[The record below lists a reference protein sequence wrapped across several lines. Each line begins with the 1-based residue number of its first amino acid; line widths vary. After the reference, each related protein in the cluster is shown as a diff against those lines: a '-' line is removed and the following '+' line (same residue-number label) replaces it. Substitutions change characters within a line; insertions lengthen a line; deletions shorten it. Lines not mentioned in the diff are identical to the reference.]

1 MDFILN
7 VIPWSPDPVLFK
19 LGSFEIRYYS
29 LFFALGFILGY
40 MIIRRL
46 VIKEGE
52 DPNLLDQFLI
62 YVVVG
67 TIIGARLGHCF
78 FYDWAYFSQHPLE
91 IILPVQFEPEFR
103 FTGFRGLASHG
114 GAIGITIA
122 LILLARKQ
130 KKSVFWY
137 LDKLAVVVPLAGMFI
152 RLGNLMNSEIVG
164 EPTSLPW
171 AFVFEKMAP
180 EYDDQGNLTQDP
192 MDPRHPT
199 QLYEAI
205 SYLLIFGFMFW
216 YYLKQYGKVQYGHI
230 FGVFFALLFID
241 RFLLEYTKV
250 NEGISEDAILN
261 IGQLLSIPFVIV
273 GIYIAYIKFK
283 PPVDQTSKAV
293 PEQGDPGEV

>member
-46 VIKEGE
+46 VIKENE
-52 DPNLLDQFLI
+52 NPDLLDQFLI

-67 TIIGARLGHCF
+67 TIIGARLGHCI

-91 IILPVQFEPEFR
+91 IILPVQFEPTFR

-114 GAIGITIA
+114 GGIGIALA

-137 LDKLAVVVPLAGMFI
+137 MDKLAVVVPLAGMFI

-164 EPTSLPW
+164 DPTSLPW
-171 AFVFEKMAP
+171 AFQFELMDSEGGKH
-180 EYDDQGNLTQDP
+180 DP
-192 MDPRHPT
+192 MEPRHPT

-205 SYLLIFGFMFW
+205 SYLMIFGFMFW
-216 YYLKQYGKVQYGHI
+216 YYLKKFGKVQHGHI
-230 FGVFFALLFID
+230 FGVFFTLLFID
-241 RFLLEYTKV
+241 RFVLEYTKI
-250 NEGISEDAILN
+250 NEGISDEALLN
-261 IGQLLSIPFVIV
+261 IGQLLSIPFIII
-273 GIYIAYIKFK
+273 GIYVAYIKFK
-283 PPVDQTSKAV
+283 PPRKQEDNTTLDQT
-293 PEQGDPGEV
+293 DPGEDV

>member
-7 VIPWSPDPVLFK
+7 VIPWSPNPVLFK

-46 VIKEGE
+46 VIKENE
-52 DPNLLDQFLI
+52 NPDLLDQFLI

-67 TIIGARLGHCF
+67 TIIGARLGHCI
-78 FYDWAYFSQHPLE
+78 FYDWDYFSQHPLE

-103 FTGFRGLASHG
+103 FTGYRGLASHG
-114 GAIGITIA
+114 GGIGIILA

-137 LDKLAVVVPLAGMFI
+137 MDKLAVVVPLAGMFI

-171 AFVFEKMAP
+171 AFQFELMDP
-180 EYDDQGNLTQDP
+180 EGGKHDP
-192 MDPRHPT
+192 MEPRHPT

-205 SYLLIFGFMFW
+205 SYLMIFGFMFW
-216 YYLKQYGKVQYGHI
+216 YYLKQFGKVQHGHI
-230 FGVFFALLFID
+230 FGVFFALLFLD
-241 RFLLEYTKV
+241 RFLLEYTKI
-250 NEGISEDAILN
+250 NEGIGDDALLN
-261 IGQLLSIPFVIV
+261 IGQLLSIPFVIA
-273 GIYIAYIKFK
+273 GIYIAYIKLK
-283 PPVDQTSKAV
+283 PPRDKVDKAALDQTD
-293 PEQGDPGEV
+293 PEEDI